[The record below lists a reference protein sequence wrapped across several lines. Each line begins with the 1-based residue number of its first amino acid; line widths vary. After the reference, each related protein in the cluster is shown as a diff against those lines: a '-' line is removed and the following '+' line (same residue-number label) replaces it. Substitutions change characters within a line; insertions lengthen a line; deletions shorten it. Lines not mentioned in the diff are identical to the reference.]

1 MDSTFENNQFK
12 HSFVYDIFEHA
23 PLSFPTHWHHY
34 LEITY
39 VQDDSIIY
47 EVNGSSYHLHPGD
60 ILIVWPGELHALQ
73 NIPKP
78 APDKRNLIML
88 QLDEKL
94 LNERVD
100 FQTMSYLFY
109 QVRILNE
116 ENFPEMELLR
126 EYICQIHNISQS
138 DMPFP
143 ELHSCI
149 LIYQFFARIGDYLAS
164 SAQTIEKKQ
173 TGHQAQVHLQLLK
186 TCKYLSQHC
195 TEQISLAEAAKIAG
209 FSKYHFSKI
218 FREFTG
224 YSFTDFQAKEKLR
237 LAEQLLRNPEL
248 SITEVSM
255 EAGFNSI
262 STFNRI
268 FLKFKT
274 VTPSEFR
281 KMYQDQ

>member
-1 MDSTFENNQFK
+1 MTDSTFENNQFK
-12 HSFVYDIFEHA
+12 HSFVYDIFDHA
-23 PLSFPTHWHHY
+23 PLPFPTHWHHY
-34 LEITY
+34 LEIAY
-39 VQDDSIIY
+39 VRDDSIIY
-47 EVNGSSYHLHPGD
+47 EINGTPYHLHPGD
-60 ILIVWPGELHALQ
+60 ILIVWPGELHALK

-78 APDKRNLIML
+78 APDKRNLVIL

-109 QVRILNE
+109 QVRILNK
-116 ENFPEMELLR
+116 
-126 EYICQIHNISQS
+126 QIHSISQS

-149 LIYQFFARIGDYLAS
+149 LIYQFFAKLGDYLAS
-164 SAQTIEKKQ
+164 SAQTAEKKQ
-173 TGHQAQVHLQLLK
+173 TVHQAQVHLQLLK

-237 LAEQLLRNPEL
+237 LAEQLLRDPAL

-255 EAGFNSI
+255 ESGFNSI